1 MMMFVEI
8 ASKLLIGMIGLLVI
22 VRLLGKKDIGEFTP
36 FDIIYILILGGIV
49 EESIFDDKVK
59 IPHLIFA
66 LILWALGI
74 FVVELIAKKS
84 EKARNL
90 LKGQPAQIITDG
102 KFNLKEL
109 KKNQLEMEQLRTMLR
124 QQGIFSLREV
134 RDLYIEPDGTVSIN
148 KYAKY
153 NNVTAEMLNIEPKQ
167 EKPTHL
173 LIDNGGINESGLKT
187 SGKDRGWLMEQLQK
201 EGYSG
206 IDSIVYC
213 EWNEQEGLYV
223 KSVQESLDE

>member
-8 ASKLLIGMIGLLVI
+8 ATKLLIGMIGLLVI
-22 VRLLGKKDIGEFTP
+22 VRLLGKKDLGEFTP

-59 IPHLIFA
+59 VPHLIFA
-66 LILWALGI
+66 LILWALAI
-74 FVVELIAKKS
+74 FVIELVAKKS
-84 EKARNL
+84 EKARDL
-90 LKGQPAQIITDG
+90 LKGEPAQIIVGG

-167 EKPTHL
+167 ETPTHL
-173 LIDNGGINESGLKT
+173 MIDNGEINESGLKN
-187 SGKDRGWLMEQLQK
+187 SGKDRQWLIEQLQK
-201 EGYSG
+201 EGYST

-213 EWNEQEGLYV
+213 EWDEQEGLLV
-223 KSVQESLDE
+223 KSVKESLDE